1 MMSKLYEEIQK
12 RCFDIIYPELNEPA
26 YAWIAFMGFALT
38 FELRHILLAL
48 HKLDWFSWIVPTA
61 EWYAIDAW
69 SYIEFDLSKP
79 IKEQDEE
86 VLSNILQLFQDE

>member
-1 MMSKLYEEIQK
+1 MSKLYEEIQK

-48 HKLDWFSWIVPTA
+48 HKLDWFSW
-61 EWYAIDAW
+61 
-69 SYIEFDLSKP
+69 
-79 IKEQDEE
+79 
-86 VLSNILQLFQDE
+86 